1 MNKERLQIEKRGCCF
16 FIERCIHWSTLF
28 EDSLVIH
35 QQPFLLQPI
44 MKLPYPLADN
54 DEQTY
59 WSIILRILDIA
70 LPIYRR
76 YNYNNP
82 ILRNSPSPINN
93 QNRMLIRSTFLFT
106 RFSRIQSHPRLTKC
120 SVRQSNLQ
128 LQQKQL
134 LVIQICL
141 SVR

>member
-1 MNKERLQIEKRGCCF
+1 MVFLTEC
-16 FIERCIHWSTLF
+16 CIHWSTLF
-28 EDSLVIH
+28 EVNLIIH
-35 QQPFLLQPI
+35 QQFFLLQPI
-44 MKLPYPLADN
+44 MKLPYLLADN

-82 ILRNSPSPINN
+82 IFRNSQINN
-93 QNRMLIRSTFLFT
+93 HNRMLIQSTFLFT
-106 RFSRIQSHPRLTKC
+106 RFSRIQSHPRPSKC

-134 LVIQICL
+134 LAIQIGL